1 MGSLRISDADRE
13 AAVDLL
19 AEQYAVG
26 RLTKAE
32 FDERSDAAWSARTE
46 GDLAPVF
53 VDLPVRSPI
62 SGTARPGREPARV
75 TGRPSRRWPVPLP
88 PVMFALIILTVVTHL
103 PFILIGLVAW
113 FVLFRWR
120 GPHRWHPPHAGTW

>member
-62 SGTARPGREPARV
+62 SGTARPGREPARRTSGHAAAGHV
-75 TGRPSRRWPVPLP
+75 RADHLDRGHASPVHPDR
-88 PVMFALIILTVVTHL
+88 AG
-103 PFILIGLVAW
+103 GLVRDLPLARPAP
-113 FVLFRWR
+113 LA
-120 GPHRWHPPHAGTW
+120 PPARQDLVTRP